1 MVTRVTEGESRT
13 GCGEDP
19 MLQTVLVSTLRVGVA
34 TTNEVAQIV
43 VDNTLGRF
51 LDTNPHKVR

>member
-1 MVTRVTEGESRT
+1 
-13 GCGEDP
+13 